1 MSPISYAEL
10 ISLHDQCIK
19 ALTAAPSTLQEQP
32 ACQNTELDANLFQKY
47 AKYRAK
53 LKDRV
58 DFLESGNRQHEIP
71 SEVGADLRMPRLLR
85 CWHGMRSSPQG
96 PESYIADGEGTCKF
110 DAARIAQYRA
120 FETED
125 FGKAMRMPGPNSLDK
140 LAKLLVLEIAYAN
153 ARHTDWVATA
163 EAQWA
168 HLGKGSAGDDD
179 DAPAASVFDFVNEW
193 SVTEPHKVLW
203 KDLKLSVEPPLNF
216 LKVGQTPVYMLPA
229 LLIARHVCSESTM
242 TPADPDMLAYY
253 EECASQYRRIFD
265 AEIEEFMGTDARNY
279 KNLMQRD
286 FTNEEMEYIT
296 ELRKLCREGGEGAS
310 APAVESPAKTATPR
324 PPPAVAKTTRGA
336 AAAAAGRCGG
346 GGGGGASA
354 AAAAQRRQ
362 RGGGGGGA
370 TAAPAASA
378 ADEDESEG
386 QFFSEGDSAFIVE
399 LERLSAVERAA
410 AAAAAAGRG
419 GGGGAAVAAAET
431 VLRAAAAE
439 TAASGTVLRAASL
452 RNTPRAAQAG
462 AGGASAGAGAAS
474 AAPPPG
480 LPPRGGGGRGRP
492 APGGR
497 GIRTKRQAAV
507 LAPGER
513 ILSKRGHP
521 ESTIAADGSLEDVL
535 ELPRNPVNNRVM
547 PTAVHLNS
555 AFPKNYAAAHPLKE
569 PPVQLTIGQAYH
581 AVSKTSAGRPRGG
594 WVGLGGVDCGK
605 GRFYPIPLNTTKCHI
620 PVNTT

>member
-1 MSPISYAEL
+1 
-10 ISLHDQCIK
+10 
-19 ALTAAPSTLQEQP
+19 
-32 ACQNTELDANLFQKY
+32 
-47 AKYRAK
+47 
-53 LKDRV
+53 
-58 DFLESGNRQHEIP
+58 
-71 SEVGADLRMPRLLR
+71 
-85 CWHGMRSSPQG
+85 MRSSQQG
-96 PESYIADGEGTCKF
+96 PESYIADGEETCKF

-120 FETED
+120 FATED
-125 FGKAMRMPGPNSLDK
+125 FGKAMQAPGPTSLDK

-153 ARHTDWVATA
+153 ARHTDWLAT
-163 EAQWA
+163 AQWA
-168 HLGKGSAGDDD
+168 HLGAGSAGDDD

-203 KDLKLSVEPPLNF
+203 KDLKLSVEPPFNF
-216 LKVGQTPVYMLPA
+216 LTVGQTPVYMLPA
-229 LLIARHVCSESTM
+229 LLIARHVCSECTM
-242 TPADPDMLAYY
+242 TPADPAMLAYY
-253 EECASQYRRIFD
+253 EECASQFRRIFD

-296 ELRKLCREGGEGAS
+296 ELRKLCREGGKGAS
-310 APAVESPAKTATPR
+310 APTVPASAATP
-324 PPPAVAKTTRGA
+324 PQAVAKKTRGA
-336 AAAAAGRCGG
+336 AAAAAGRGG

-354 AAAAQRRQ
+354 AAAEAAAEAAPPPPAAAAAQRRQ
-362 RGGGGGGA
+362 RSGGGGGA
-370 TAAPAASA
+370 SAAPAASA
-378 ADEDESEG
+378 AEEDESG
-386 QFFSEGDSAFIVE
+386 GPFFSEGDSAFILE

-410 AAAAAAGRG
+410 ERAAAAAGRG
-419 GGGGAAVAAAET
+419 GGGGAAVAAAPVPE
-431 VLRAAAAE
+431 R
-439 TAASGTVLRAASL
+439 AASGTVLRAPSL
-452 RNTPRAAQAG
+452 RIPPRAAQAG

-474 AAPPPG
+474 AAPP
-480 LPPRGGGGRGRP
+480 LPPRGGGGTGRP
-492 APGGR
+492 KSGGR

-513 ILSKRGHP
+513 ILSKRGHR

-569 PPVQLTIGQAYH
+569 PPVALTIGQAYH

-594 WVGLGGVDCGK
+594 WLGLGGVDCGK

>member
-19 ALTAAPSTLQEQP
+19 ALTAAPSSLQEQP
-32 ACQNTELDANLFQKY
+32 ACQNTELDANLLQKY
-47 AKYRAK
+47 VKYRAK

-58 DFLESGNRQHEIP
+58 EFLESGNRQHEIP

-96 PESYIADGEGTCKF
+96 PESYIADGEETCKF

-253 EECASQYRRIFD
+253 EECSSQYRRIFD

-296 ELRKLCREGGEGAS
+296 ELRKLCRRSSLGSGESVSRSCG
-310 APAVESPAKTATPR
+310 PR
-324 PPPAVAKTTRGA
+324 RG
-336 AAAAAGRCGG
+336 
-346 GGGGGASA
+346 
-354 AAAAQRRQ
+354 RQ
-362 RGGGGGGA
+362 
-370 TAAPAASA
+370 
-378 ADEDESEG
+378 G
-386 QFFSEGDSAFIVE
+386 Q
-399 LERLSAVERAA
+399 
-410 AAAAAAGRG
+410 
-419 GGGGAAVAAAET
+419 GGAAI
-431 VLRAAAAE
+431 
-439 TAASGTVLRAASL
+439 
-452 RNTPRAAQAG
+452 
-462 AGGASAGAGAAS
+462 
-474 AAPPPG
+474 
-480 LPPRGGGGRGRP
+480 GRQGHQE
-492 APGGR
+492 
-497 GIRTKRQAAV
+497 KAV
-507 LAPGER
+507 CRCAC
-513 ILSKRGHP
+513 S
-521 ESTIAADGSLEDVL
+521 
-535 ELPRNPVNNRVM
+535 
-547 PTAVHLNS
+547 
-555 AFPKNYAAAHPLKE
+555 
-569 PPVQLTIGQAYH
+569 
-581 AVSKTSAGRPRGG
+581 
-594 WVGLGGVDCGK
+594 W
-605 GRFYPIPLNTTKCHI
+605 
-620 PVNTT
+620 